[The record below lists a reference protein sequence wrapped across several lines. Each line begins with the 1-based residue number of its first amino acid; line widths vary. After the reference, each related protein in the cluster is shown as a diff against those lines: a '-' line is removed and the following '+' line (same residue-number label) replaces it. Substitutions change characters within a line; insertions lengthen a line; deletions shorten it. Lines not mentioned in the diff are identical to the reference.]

1 MEGFRL
7 VGVVGLDGPGTGCL
21 VGPRLVLTSAHL
33 VREKGAKAELFRP
46 RRDGTHAGEVVW
58 CGTPHGRDDAAL
70 VRVTGSEWPEP
81 AGRPLR
87 WGRFVT
93 HRTGRKAAIWG
104 LPNVVQRPGRDIEA
118 YQLTCEINPGS
129 GLVHDRHYCTLG
141 QHPPT
146 WDDPRSSPWGG
157 LSGAPLY
164 CGDLLVG
171 VVAVDPAHFAHG
183 TVTAVPVPVLDSDPD
198 FRAALAAA
206 GAYAPPEGVELSA
219 LADLGRRPPAAPP
232 ASPAGL
238 LRAERNVVPFYGRTG
253 TLAGLR
259 DWCAADG
266 FGALLLHGAGGQGKT
281 RLAGRLA
288 AGLTAAPADRAGDR
302 PPWQVLW
309 PAPEARPDDL
319 EVVRDV
325 AAPLLVVLDYAE
337 TRPEQAAAL
346 LRAAA
351 AHSGEHPLKL
361 LFLARSDGDWW
372 TALRTREAYARDLL
386 AGARKLALTGLQP
399 DPDDRRSAYRR
410 ALTAFAAAL
419 PTLPAPDGPE
429 RPDWA
434 ALAAALPSPALDESG
449 HGNALTL
456 HMTALVDLLD
466 AAAPSGPGTSRGPLR
481 DDAEQVEDRLL
492 EHEGGYWRNSAEAR
506 PDLHGHLS
514 QDTLEDALAA
524 ALLAGGVDREE
535 ADAVLRRLPSFEG
548 ITRSRRNS
556 VRAWIAGLYPPAGNT
571 TWGSLEPD
579 RLAERFV
586 GRRLHDDPA
595 LAHHLAE
602 GATPAQA
609 AHLLDLYTRAAAHPV
624 FRGELDA
631 PLRDLCL
638 AHHEVLAPHAVGL
651 ATRTTAP
658 EPLLAAL
665 DAILA
670 DADLDPDTLG
680 RLAGSLPSYSERLA
694 PWAAHLTERVVAHH
708 RARRPDDPAR
718 SPHLAR
724 SLGNLAQRVHD
735 LGDRERGLAA
745 ATEAVALWESL
756 ASSQPGW
763 WQPELASGL
772 ATLSGRLADFGRGEE
787 SLEAIGESIAIR
799 RRLADHDRDAHLGEL
814 AGGLLNLA
822 IRLDALGRLPE
833 SLAASREAAALYG
846 ELHGRG
852 PALHRAPYAH
862 ALHTHAIALRRTG
875 HLTQAHEQAEEA
887 VRLRRELVAQL
898 PDAHLRDLGMSLITL
913 ANVQEQLGHLE
924 TAAATAHEAVEVARA
939 LMRRRPGSHLRLFV
953 GALVGLANR
962 LHGLGRHN
970 EALAVSEEAATGART
985 CVAERPETD
994 RVLFAHTLK
1003 NLSADL
1009 ATVGRH
1015 DSALAAAVEAVG
1027 AVREAALTNPGEARA
1042 ELPGMLRQ
1050 SASCLTLLGRTAE
1063 ALEPTVEAIAL
1074 LTALADEDPARHQP
1088 DLAAAHLAHS
1098 DLLQLLGR
1106 TEESLDAVEPAVR
1119 LLRRMDGLPAGCDPL
1134 ATALVIDRYAM
1145 RRYVQRRWG
1154 PALRGVDTA
1163 LRIHRREDQP
1173 EAGAVAMAL
1182 HHRAVILLQLRR
1194 HDEADRDLA
1203 EAIGLRRALAVADPG
1218 VHVPDLLDALGA
1230 RVWCLGDGGR
1240 LPEAASVLA
1249 EALEVVRTPL
1259 RALPGIPPASWALP
1273 LYRIAVAAARL
1284 GSTRQDR
1291 ERAAEAASL
1300 LETPS
1305 REQVPAPD
1313 ISRAIRLLARIRP
1326 PGGPHR
1332 LTT

>member
-1 MEGFRL
+1 M
-7 VGVVGLDGPGTGCL
+7 
-21 VGPRLVLTSAHL
+21 LTSAHL
-33 VREKGAKAELFRP
+33 VREVGAEVELFRP
-46 RRDGTHAGEVVW
+46 GHAGDHAGEVVW

-70 VRVTGSEWPEP
+70 VRITGSGWPAP

-104 LPNVVQRPGRDIEA
+104 LPNVVQRPGRDIDA
-118 YQLTCEINPGS
+118 YQMSCEINPGS
-129 GLVHDRHYCTLG
+129 GFVHDRHYCTLD

-146 WDDPRSSPWGG
+146 WPDPESSPWGG

-183 TVTAVPVPVLDSDPD
+183 MLTAVPVPVLDSDPG

-206 GAYAPPEGVELSA
+206 GAYTPPEGVELSA
-219 LADLGRRPPAAPP
+219 LADLGRRPPTTPP

-238 LRAERNVVPFYGRTG
+238 LRAERNVVPFYGRTE
-253 TLAGLR
+253 TLADLG

-266 FGALLLHGAGGQGKT
+266 FGALLLHGVGGQGKT
-281 RLAGRLA
+281 RLAGHLA
-288 AGLTAAPADRAGDR
+288 AGLTAAPADRSGNR

-309 PAPEARPDDL
+309 PVPEARPDDL

-372 TALRTREAYARDLL
+372 MALRTREAHARDLL

-399 DPDDRRSAYRR
+399 DPDDRRTAYRR

-419 PTLPAPDGPE
+419 PTLPALLAPDGPE

-434 ALAAALPSPALDESG
+434 ALAAALPPPALDTSG

-466 AAAPSGPGTSRGPLR
+466 AAAPSGPGASRGPLR

-506 PDLHGHLS
+506 PDLYGHLS

-524 ALLAGGVDREE
+524 ALLVGGVDREE

-556 VRAWIAGLYPPAGNT
+556 VRAWIAGLYPPTGNT

-586 GRRLHDDPA
+586 GRRLRDDPA
-595 LAHHLAE
+595 LAHHLAP
-602 GATPAQA
+602 GAAPAQA

-624 FRGELDA
+624 FHGELDA

-638 AHHEVLAPHAVGL
+638 AHQEFLAPHAVGL

-665 DAILA
+665 DAILT
-670 DADLDPDTLG
+670 DPGLTPDTLG
-680 RLAGSLPSYSERLA
+680 RLAGSLPHYSERLA
-694 PWAAHLTERVVAHH
+694 PWAARLTERVVAHH
-708 RARRPDDPAR
+708 RARPPDDPAR
-718 SPHLAR
+718 SPRLAT
-724 SLGNLAQRVHD
+724 SLGNLAQRVDD
-735 LGDRERGLAA
+735 LGDRERALAA
-745 ATEAVALWESL
+745 ATEAVTLWGSL
-756 ASSQPGW
+756 AATQPGR
-763 WQPELASGL
+763 WQPELAAGL

-787 SLEAIGESIAIR
+787 SLEAIRASLVIR

-822 IRLDALGRLPE
+822 IRLDELGRLPE
-833 SLAASREAAALYG
+833 SLVASHEAAALYG
-846 ELHGRG
+846 ELYDERPTRNRG
-852 PALHRAPYAH
+852 PYAH

-875 HLTQAHEQAEEA
+875 HLTRAYEQVREA
-887 VRLRRELVAQL
+887 VRLRRELAAQL
-898 PDAHLRDLGMSLITL
+898 PDAHLRDLGMSLTTL
-913 ANVQEQLGHLE
+913 GNVQEQLGHLE
-924 TAAATAHEAVEVARA
+924 AALTTAREAVEVARA
-939 LMRRRPGSHLRLFV
+939 LMRQRPESHLRLFV
-953 GALVGLANR
+953 TALVGLANR
-962 LHGLGRHN
+962 LHGLGRHD
-970 EALAVSEEAATGART
+970 EASAVSEEAVTGART

-994 RVLFAHTLK
+994 RVLFALTLK

-1009 ATVGRH
+1009 ATVGRQ
-1015 DSALAAAVEAVG
+1015 DSALDAALEAVS
-1027 AVREAALTNPGEARA
+1027 AVREAARTNPGEARA

-1050 SASCLTLLGRTAE
+1050 SASCLTRLGRTAE
-1063 ALEPTVEAIAL
+1063 ALEPTAEAITL
-1074 LTALADEDPARHQP
+1074 LTALADEDPARHRP
-1088 DLAAAHLAHS
+1088 ELAAAHLAHS
-1098 DLLQLLGR
+1098 ELLQLLGR
-1106 TEESLDAVEPAVR
+1106 AEESLDAIESAVR
-1119 LLRRMDGLPAGCDPL
+1119 LLRRMDGLPAGCAPL

-1145 RRYVQRRWG
+1145 LRHAQRRWG

-1163 LRIHRREDQP
+1163 LRIHRMEDQP
-1173 EAGAVAMAL
+1173 EAAAVAMSL
-1182 HHRAVILLQLRR
+1182 HHRAVILLQLER

-1203 EAIGLRRALAVADPG
+1203 EAIGLRRALVATDPPA
-1218 VHVPDLLDALGA
+1218 HVPDLLDALGT
-1230 RVWCLGDGGR
+1230 RVWCLGESGR

-1249 EALEVVRTPL
+1249 EALEVVRTAL

-1273 LYRIAVAAARL
+1273 LYRIAVAGARL

-1291 ERAAEAASL
+1291 GRAAQAATL
-1300 LETPS
+1300 LEP
-1305 REQVPAPD
+1305 RPRQQVPTPG
-1313 ISRAIRLLARIRP
+1313 IFRAIRLLARLRP
-1326 PGGPHR
+1326 PGAPHHPAN
-1332 LTT
+1332 

>member
-1 MEGFRL
+1 MEGSRL
-7 VGVVGLDGPGTGCL
+7 VGVVGLDGPGTGCV

-33 VREKGAKAELFRP
+33 VRHIGARVELFRH
-46 RRDGTHAGEVVW
+46 RQDGTHAGEVVW

-70 VRVTGSEWPEP
+70 VRITGPTWSERV
-81 AGRPLR
+81 GRPLR

-93 HRTGRKAAIWG
+93 HRTGREAAIWG
-104 LPNVVQRPGRDIEA
+104 LPNVIQRPGRDIET
-118 YQLTCEINPGS
+118 YQLTCEVNPGS
-129 GLVHDRHYCTLG
+129 GVVHDRHYCTLR

-146 WDDPRSSPWGG
+146 WDDPESSPWGG

-183 TVTAVPVPVLDSDPD
+183 TLTAVPVPVLDSDPG
-198 FRAALAAA
+198 FRAALTAA
-206 GAYAPPEGVELSA
+206 GAYTPPEGVELSA
-219 LADLGRRPPAAPP
+219 LADLGRRSPIAPP

-238 LRAERNVVPFYGRTG
+238 LRAERNVVPFYGRTEI
-253 TLAGLR
+253 LADLT

-288 AGLTAAPADRAGDR
+288 AELTAAPAGRAGDR

-325 AAPLLVVLDYAE
+325 AAPLLVVLDYAG
-337 TRPEQAAAL
+337 TRPDQAAAL

-372 TALRTREAYARDLL
+372 TALRTREAYARELL

-399 DPDDRRSAYRR
+399 APDDRRPAYRR

-419 PTLPAPDGPE
+419 PTLPAPNGPA
-429 RPDWA
+429 RPDWV
-434 ALAAALPSPALDESG
+434 ALAAALPPPALDTSG

-466 AAAPSGPGTSRGPLR
+466 AAAPRRPGAPRVPLH

-492 EHEGGYWRNSAEAR
+492 EHEGGYWRNSAGTR

-524 ALLAGGVDREE
+524 ALLVGGVDREE

-548 ITRSRRNS
+548 VTRSRRNS
-556 VRAWIAGLYPPAGNT
+556 VRTWIAGLYPPAGT
-571 TWGSLEPD
+571 TSWGSLEPD

-595 LAHHLAE
+595 LAHHLAQ
-602 GATPAQA
+602 GAAPAQA

-624 FRGELDA
+624 FHGELDA

-638 AHHEVLAPHAVGL
+638 AHQEVLAPHAVGL
-651 ATRTTAP
+651 ATRTTTP

-670 DADLDPDTLG
+670 DPALDPDTLR

-694 PWAAHLTERVVAHH
+694 PWAADVTERVVAHH
-708 RARRPDDPAR
+708 RARPPDDPAR
-718 SPHLAR
+718 IPYLAT
-724 SLGNLAQRVHD
+724 SLGNLAQRVND
-735 LGDRERGLAA
+735 LGERERGLAA
-745 ATEAVALWESL
+745 ATEAVTLWKSL
-756 ASSQPGW
+756 AAAQPGR
-763 WQPELASGL
+763 WQAELAAGL

-787 SLEAIGESIAIR
+787 SLEAIRESIAIR
-799 RRLADHDRDAHLGEL
+799 RQLADQDRDAHLGEL

-822 IRLDALGRLPE
+822 VRLDELGRLPE
-833 SLAASREAAALYG
+833 SLVASSETAALHGESYG
-846 ELHGRG
+846 RR
-852 PALHRAPYAH
+852 PARHRASYAH

-875 HLTQAHEQAEEA
+875 HLPQAGEQAEEA
-887 VRLRRELVAQL
+887 VRLRRELAAQL
-898 PDAHLRDLGMSLITL
+898 PDAHLRDLGMSLTTL
-913 ANVQEQLGHLE
+913 ANVQEQLGRLD
-924 TAAATAHEAVEVARA
+924 AAVATAYEAVGVARA
-939 LMRRRPGSHLRLFV
+939 LMRQRPDSHLRLFV

-962 LHGLGRHN
+962 LHGLGRHD
-970 EALAVSEEAATGART
+970 EALAISEEAVAGART

-1015 DSALAAAVEAVG
+1015 DSAL
-1027 AVREAALTNPGEARA
+1027 EAALEAVSALRESARTHSGEARA
-1042 ELPGMLRQ
+1042 ELPALLRQ
-1050 SASCLTLLGRTAE
+1050 SASCLTMLGRTAE
-1063 ALEPTVEAIAL
+1063 ALEPTAEAITL
-1074 LTALADEDPARHQP
+1074 LTALAEEEPLRHQP
-1088 DLAAAHLAHS
+1088 DLATAHLAHS
-1098 DLLQLLGR
+1098 ELLQLLGR
-1106 TEESLDAVEPAVR
+1106 AEESLDAVESAVR
-1119 LLRRMDGLPAGCDPL
+1119 LLRRVNGGLPAGYDPL
-1134 ATALVIDRYAM
+1134 LTALVIDRYAM
-1145 RRYVQRRWG
+1145 QRYTQRRWG

-1163 LRIHRREDQP
+1163 LRLHRTADPPQP
-1173 EAGAVAMAL
+1173 GVTATFL
-1182 HHRAVILLQLRR
+1182 HHRAVILLTLQR

-1203 EAIGLRRALAVADPG
+1203 EAIGLRRAIVATDPRA
-1218 VHVPDLLDALGA
+1218 HVPDLLDALGT
-1230 RVWCLGDGGR
+1230 RVWCLGESGR
-1240 LPEAASVLA
+1240 LPEAAYVLA

-1259 RALPGIPPASWALP
+1259 RALPGLPPASWALP
-1273 LYRIAVAAARL
+1273 LYRIAVAGARL
-1284 GSTRQDR
+1284 APTRQDR
-1291 ERAAEAASL
+1291 DRATEAAKL
-1300 LETPS
+1300 LEP
-1305 REQVPAPD
+1305 RPQQQVTAPD
-1313 ISRAIRLLARIRP
+1313 ISRAIRLLSRLRP
-1326 PGGPHR
+1326 SGGSQ
-1332 LTT
+1332 

>member
-1 MEGFRL
+1 MEASRL
-7 VGVVGLDGPGTGCL
+7 VGVVGPDGPGTGCL

-33 VREKGAKAELFRP
+33 VRENGARVELFRP
-46 RRDGTHAGEVVW
+46 RHDGTHAGEVVW

-70 VRVTGSEWPEP
+70 VRVTDSAWPER

-93 HRTGRKAAIWG
+93 HRTGRQAAIWG

-118 YQLTCEINPGS
+118 YQLTCEVNPGS
-129 GLVHDRHYCTLG
+129 GLVHDRHYCALR

-146 WDDPRSSPWGG
+146 WDDPGSSPWGG

-183 TVTAVPVPVLDSDPD
+183 TLTAVPVPVLDSDPD
-198 FRAALAAA
+198 FRAVLAAA
-206 GAYAPPEGVELSA
+206 GAYTPPEGVELSA
-219 LADLGRRPPAAPP
+219 LADLGRRPPTAPP

-238 LRAERNVVPFYGRTG
+238 LRPERNVVPFYGRTE
-253 TLAGLR
+253 TLADLG

-288 AGLTAAPADRAGDR
+288 AGLTAAPADRPGDR

-309 PAPEARPDDL
+309 PAPETRPDDL

-386 AGARKLALTGLQP
+386 AGARELALTGLQP
-399 DPDDRRSAYRR
+399 DPDDRQPAYRR
-410 ALTAFAAAL
+410 ALTAFAATL
-419 PTLPAPDGPE
+419 STLPAPNGPA

-434 ALAAALPSPALDESG
+434 DLAAALPPPTLDRSG

-466 AAAPSGPGTSRGPLR
+466 AAAPKGPGAPRGPLH
-481 DDAEQVEDRLL
+481 DDAEHVEDRLL
-492 EHEGGYWRNSAEAR
+492 EHEGGYWRNSARTR

-524 ALLAGGVDREE
+524 ALLVGGVDREE

-556 VRAWIAGLYPPAGNT
+556 VRAWIAGLYPPAGTT

-595 LAHHLAE
+595 LAHHLAQ
-602 GATPAQA
+602 GAAPAQA

-624 FRGELDA
+624 FHGELDA

-638 AHHEVLAPHAVGL
+638 AHREVLAPHAVGL
-651 ATRTTAP
+651 ATRTTTP

-665 DAILA
+665 DAVLA
-670 DADLDPDTLG
+670 DPALDPGMLR

-694 PWAAHLTERVVAHH
+694 PWAAVLTERVVAHH
-708 RARRPDDPAR
+708 RARPPDDPAR
-718 SPHLAR
+718 SPHLAT
-724 SLGNLAQRVHD
+724 SLGNLAQRAND

-745 ATEAVALWESL
+745 ATESVTLWKSL
-756 ASSQPGW
+756 AAAQHGR
-763 WQPELASGL
+763 WQPELAAGL

-787 SLEAIGESIAIR
+787 SLEAIRESLAIR
-799 RRLADHDRDAHLGEL
+799 RRLADQDRDAHLGEL
-814 AGGLLNLA
+814 AAGLLNLA
-822 IRLDALGRLPE
+822 VRLDELGRLPE
-833 SLAASREAAALYG
+833 SLVASREAAALYG
-846 ELHGRG
+846 ELYGRR
-852 PALHRAPYAH
+852 PARHRAPYAH

-875 HLTQAHEQAEEA
+875 HLPQACEQAEEA
-887 VRLRRELVAQL
+887 VRLRRELAAQL
-898 PDAHLRDLGMSLITL
+898 PDAHLRDLGMSLTTL
-913 ANVQEQLGHLE
+913 ANVREQLGHLE
-924 TAAATAHEAVEVARA
+924 TAVTTAYEAVGVARA
-939 LMRRRPGSHLRLFV
+939 LMSRRPESHLRLFV
-953 GALVGLANR
+953 SALVGLANR
-962 LHGLGRHN
+962 LHALGRHD
-970 EALAVSEEAATGART
+970 EALAISEEAATGART
-985 CVAERPETD
+985 CAAERPETD
-994 RVLFAHTLK
+994 GVLFAHTLK

-1015 DSALAAAVEAVG
+1015 DSALDAALEAVS
-1027 AVREAALTNPGEARA
+1027 ALRDAARTNPGEARA
-1042 ELPGMLRQ
+1042 ELPGPLRQ
-1050 SASCLTLLGRTAE
+1050 SASCLTMLGRTAE
-1063 ALEPTVEAIAL
+1063 ALEPTAEAITL
-1074 LTALADEDPARHQP
+1074 LTALADEEPLRHQP
-1088 DLAAAHLAHS
+1088 DLATAHLAHGE
-1098 DLLQLLGR
+1098 LLRLLGR
-1106 TEESLDAVEPAVR
+1106 TEESLDAVESAVR
-1119 LLRRMDGLPAGCDPL
+1119 LLRRMDGLPAGYDPL
-1134 ATALVIDRYAM
+1134 TTALVIDRYAM
-1145 RRYVQRRWG
+1145 QRHAGRRWG

-1163 LRIHRREDQP
+1163 LRLHRTADPPRP
-1173 EAGAVAMAL
+1173 GVTATFL
-1182 HHRAVILLQLRR
+1182 HHRAVILLALQR

-1203 EAIGLRRALAVADPG
+1203 EAIGLRRAIVSTDPRAY
-1218 VHVPDLLDALGA
+1218 VPDLLDALGT
-1230 RVWCLGDGGR
+1230 RVWCLGESGR

-1249 EALEVVRTPL
+1249 DSLEVVRTPL
-1259 RALPGIPPASWALP
+1259 RALPGVPPASWALP
-1273 LYRIAVAAARL
+1273 LYRIAAAGARL
-1284 GSTRQDR
+1284 ASTRQDR
-1291 ERAAEAASL
+1291 ERAAEAAAL
-1300 LETPS
+1300 LEP
-1305 REQVPAPD
+1305 RPRQQVPAPD
-1313 ISRAIRLLARIRP
+1313 ISRANRLLASLRP
-1326 PGGPHR
+1326 PGGPR
-1332 LTT
+1332 

>member
-1 MEGFRL
+1 M
-7 VGVVGLDGPGTGCL
+7 
-21 VGPRLVLTSAHL
+21 LTSAHL
-33 VREKGAKAELFRP
+33 VREKGAEVKLFRP
-46 RRDGTHAGEVVW
+46 RHDGDHAGEVVW

-70 VRVTGSEWPEP
+70 VRITGSEWPEP
-81 AGRPLR
+81 AGRPPR

-93 HRTGRKAAIWG
+93 HRTGQKAAIWG
-104 LPNVVQRPGRDIEA
+104 LPDVVQRPGRDIEA

-129 GLVHDRHYCTLG
+129 GFVHDRHYCTLD

-146 WDDPRSSPWGG
+146 WHDPKSSPWGG

-164 CGDLLVG
+164 CGNLLVG

-198 FRAALAAA
+198 FRAALVAA
-206 GAYAPPEGVELSA
+206 GAYTPPEGVELSA
-219 LADLGRRPPAAPP
+219 LADLGRRPPTAPP
-232 ASPAGL
+232 VSPAGL
-238 LRAERNVVPFYGRTG
+238 LRAERNVVPFYGRTEV
-253 TLAGLR
+253 LADLE

-288 AGLTAAPADRAGDR
+288 ADLTAAPADRAGDR

-351 AHSGEHPLKL
+351 AHSGGHPLKL

-399 DPDDRRSAYRR
+399 DPDDRRPAYRR
-410 ALTAFAAAL
+410 ALTAFAVTL
-419 PTLPAPDGPE
+419 PTLPAPHGQE
-429 RPDWA
+429 KPDWA
-434 ALAAALPSPALDESG
+434 ALAAALPPPALDESG

-466 AAAPSGPGTSRGPLR
+466 AAAPSGPGATRGPLH
-481 DDAEQVEDRLL
+481 DEAEQVEDRLL

-524 ALLAGGVDREE
+524 ALLVGGVDREE

-548 ITRSRRNS
+548 LTRSRRNS

-595 LAHHLAE
+595 LAHHLAR
-602 GATPAQA
+602 GAAPAQA

-624 FRGELDA
+624 FHGELDT
-631 PLRDLCL
+631 PLSDLCL
-638 AHHEVLAPHAVGL
+638 AHQEILAPHAVGL
-651 ATRTTAP
+651 ATRTTTP

-665 DAILA
+665 DAILT
-670 DADLDPDTLG
+670 DPGLTPDTLR
-680 RLAGSLPSYSERLA
+680 RLTGSLPSYSERLA
-694 PWAAHLTERVVAHH
+694 PWAARLTERVVTHH
-708 RARRPDDPAR
+708 RARPPDDPAR
-718 SPHLAR
+718 NPHLAT
-724 SLGNLAQRVHD
+724 SLGNLAQRVTE
-735 LGDRERGLAA
+735 LGDRERGLEA

-756 ASSQPGW
+756 AATQPGL
-763 WQPELASGL
+763 WQPELAAGL
-772 ATLSGRLADFGRGEE
+772 ATLSGRLADFGRGDE
-787 SLEAIGESIAIR
+787 SLEAIRKSIAIR
-799 RRLADHDRDAHLGEL
+799 RRLADHDRDTHLGEL

-822 IRLDALGRLPE
+822 IRLDELGRLPE
-833 SLAASREAAALYG
+833 SLAASREAAGLYG
-846 ELHGRG
+846 ELYGRR
-852 PALHRAPYAH
+852 PAPHRAHYAH

-875 HLTQAHEQAEEA
+875 HLSQACEQAEEA
-887 VRLRRELVAQL
+887 VRLRRELATQL
-898 PDAHLRDLGMSLITL
+898 PDAHLRDLGMSLTTL
-913 ANVQEQLGHLE
+913 GNVQEQLGHLE
-924 TAAATAHEAVEVARA
+924 AAATTAQEAVDVARA
-939 LMRRRPGSHLRLFV
+939 LMRRRPESHLRLFV
-953 GALVGLANR
+953 AALVGLANR
-962 LHGLGRHN
+962 LHGLGRHD
-970 EALAVSEEAATGART
+970 EALAMSEEAAAGART

-1015 DSALAAAVEAVG
+1015 DSALATAVEAVG
-1027 AVREAALTNPGEARA
+1027 AVREAARTNPREARA
-1042 ELPGMLRQ
+1042 ELPGVLRR
-1050 SASCLTLLGRTAE
+1050 SASCLTTLGRPAE
-1063 ALEPTVEAIAL
+1063 ALGPTVEAIAL

-1088 DLAAAHLAHS
+1088 ALATAHLAHS
-1098 DLLQLLGR
+1098 ELLQLLER
-1106 TEESLDAVEPAVR
+1106 TEESLDAVESAVR
-1119 LLRRMDGLPAGCDPL
+1119 LLWRMDGLPAECDPFI
-1134 ATALVIDRYAM
+1134 TALVIDRYAM
-1145 RRYVQRRWG
+1145 QRYAQGRWG

-1163 LRIHRREDQP
+1163 LRIHRIADQP
-1173 EAGAVAMAL
+1173 QAGALAMSL
-1182 HHRAVILLQLRR
+1182 HHRAVMLLRLER

-1203 EAIGLRRALAVADPG
+1203 DAITLRRALVTTDPRA
-1218 VHVPDLLDALGA
+1218 HVPDLLDALGT
-1230 RVWCLGDGGR
+1230 RVLCLAEAGR

-1259 RALPGIPPASWALP
+1259 RALPGPPPASWALP
-1273 LYRIAVAAARL
+1273 LYRIAVAGTRL
-1284 GSTRQDR
+1284 CTTRQDR
-1291 ERAAEAASL
+1291 ERSAEAATL
-1300 LETPS
+1300 LGTPP
-1305 REQVPAPD
+1305 RKQAPGPD
-1313 ISRAIRLLARIRP
+1313 IPRAIRLLARLRP
-1326 PGGPHR
+1326 PGAPHPSAS
-1332 LTT
+1332 